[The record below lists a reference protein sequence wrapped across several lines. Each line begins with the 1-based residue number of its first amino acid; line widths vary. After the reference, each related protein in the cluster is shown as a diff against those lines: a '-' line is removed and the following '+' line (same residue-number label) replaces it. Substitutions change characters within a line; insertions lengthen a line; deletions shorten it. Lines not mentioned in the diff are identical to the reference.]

1 MTKKQMKE
9 TIKKQY
15 MAAVYESKTAKRAYM
30 QALNDGVEGLRK
42 LSFRDDYVGKT
53 QYEKSIAD
61 MILLL
66 ELANIEELQEWENM
80 V

>member
-9 TIKKQY
+9 TAKRQY
-15 MAAVYESKTAKRAYM
+15 MTAVYETKTAKKAYM
-30 QALNDGVEGLRK
+30 QAINDGVEGLRK
-42 LSFRDDYVGKT
+42 MSFRDDFTGKR
-53 QYEKSIAD
+53 QYENAIAD

-66 ELANIEELQEWENM
+66 GLADIEELQEWENM